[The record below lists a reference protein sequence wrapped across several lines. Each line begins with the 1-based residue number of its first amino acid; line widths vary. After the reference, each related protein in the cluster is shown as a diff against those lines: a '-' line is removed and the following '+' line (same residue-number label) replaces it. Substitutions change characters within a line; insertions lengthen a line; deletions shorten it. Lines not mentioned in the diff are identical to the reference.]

1 MIPTKV
7 MVFGI
12 PYTIAKPDRITVD
25 GVNADGCVTYNV
37 QEIEVV
43 DGMPVEVE
51 RTVLLHEIMH
61 AAFKG
66 QGQHE
71 YQHDEALLEA
81 IAHGVVQ
88 IMRDNPE
95 LVKYLTDGTA

>member
-12 PYTIAKPDRITVD
+12 PYTVDKPDRITVD
-25 GVNADGCVTYNV
+25 DVNADGSITYNTAL
-37 QEIEVV
+37 IKVV
-43 DGMPVEVE
+43 DGMPIEVE
-51 RTVLLHEIMH
+51 RATLLHEIMH
-61 AAFKG
+61 AMFKG

-95 LVKYLTDGTA
+95 LVKYLTA